1 MSLGLVLQHLV
12 NAAQVSAVYALLA
25 ASYVLI
31 HGLTGRV
38 NLAFGALSIW
48 AGYVFI
54 NTGLAA
60 MLEMPGAVV
69 PALVG
74 AAAVAMGHTVLAG
87 RVTERLAIRPVQRE
101 SSLAMLVTTL
111 GLAIVLEEVMR
122 LTNDSRDRWLPPVLA
137 EPVALTAP
145 GAGGF
150 AVHIGQAQLVVVAV
164 AAALCAALIAFIA
177 RHPFGRAWRA
187 CAQDLRMAE
196 LCGIDVGRTLGLTF
210 VLASACAASAGILIS
225 LLYGVASYS
234 GGLVIG
240 LKTLFIAVVGGLSS
254 IPGAIA
260 GAVILGLFE
269 TFWSAVMG
277 PLYRD
282 AAAFL
287 ALTGLMILFPQGLL
301 GGGRIKTV

>member
-1 MSLGLVLQHLV
+1 MSVGLVLQHLV

-25 ASYVLI
+25 VSYVLI

-38 NLAFGALSIW
+38 NFAFGALSIW

-54 NTGLAA
+54 NTGVWA
-60 MLEMPGAVV
+60 MLELPGATTT
-69 PALVG
+69 ALIG
-74 AAAVAMGHTVLAG
+74 AAAVAAGHTVLAG

-111 GLAIVLEEVMR
+111 GLAIVLEEMMR
-122 LTNDSRDRWLPPVLA
+122 LSNDSRERWLPPVLA
-137 EPVALTAP
+137 EPVALTVP
-145 GAGGF
+145 GGGGF
-150 AVHIGQAQLVVVAV
+150 AVYIGQPQLVVVLV
-164 AAALCAALIAFIA
+164 ASALCAALVMFIA
-177 RHPFGRAWRA
+177 WHPFGRAWRA
-187 CAQDLRMAE
+187 CAQDLEMAE

-210 VLASACAASAGILIS
+210 VLASACAASAGILVS
-225 LLYGVASYS
+225 LLYGLASYS
-234 GGLVIG
+234 GGFVIG

-269 TFWSAVMG
+269 TFWSAVLG
-277 PLYRD
+277 PIWRD

-301 GGGRIKTV
+301 GGGSAEKL